1 MKKICSYI
9 LAIIVAINS
18 SGCATTQPL
27 ITESTPVPYENAAE
41 MQVNDEG
48 NNQSDE
54 IVDSVLGLFLI
65 GAVVVL
71 GVGIMTCCDI
81 SLSSN

>member
-27 ITESTPVPYENAAE
+27 NTKSTPVPYDNTTSMQVADDNE
-41 MQVNDEG
+41 MQ
-48 NNQSDE
+48 SDDATKT
-54 IVDSVLGLFLI
+54 VVSLLLI
-65 GAVVVL
+65 GAIVVL
-71 GVGIMTCCDI
+71 GVGMMTCCDI
-81 SLSSN
+81 SFSSN